1 MNTRQLLSRVL
12 KLENLAYPQS
22 NPRFTLE
29 DVCRSLWRKDKKA
42 FREISKDSI
51 ERVFVS
57 RFEREDAE
65 ALLNRRRPCQTGP
78 RAGRR

>member
-1 MNTRQLLSRVL
+1 MNTRQLFSRVL

-29 DVCRSLWRKDKKA
+29 DVCRSLWRMDKKA

-51 ERVFVS
+51 EQLFIT

-65 ALLNRRRPCQTGP
+65 ALPEPPTARERR
-78 RAGRR
+78 